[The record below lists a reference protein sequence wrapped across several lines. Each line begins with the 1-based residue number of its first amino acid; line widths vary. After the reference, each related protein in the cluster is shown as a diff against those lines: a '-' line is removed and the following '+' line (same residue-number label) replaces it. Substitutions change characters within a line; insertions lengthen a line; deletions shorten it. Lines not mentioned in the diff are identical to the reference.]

1 MEKEYINL
9 KEAAELL
16 GVDIRIAKKIIQSNN
31 FHYTR
36 LKRRFLIKKDELY
49 DFIKKNQN
57 IRY

>member
-16 GVDIRIAKKIIQSNN
+16 GVDIRTAKKIIQSNN

-36 LKRRFLIKKDELY
+36 LKRRFLINKDELY